1 MHDHRWSLMLYLRSS
16 QNSIIISES
25 ISTACT
31 KKIFNCT
38 AFKFRD
44 IHKTPARKDVH
55 HTSHKW
61 EWTVTDARRTQRTP
75 WKLNA
80 NLPNHSKI
88 LHKNSR
94 RMRERGEKKTN
105 YAPTDYTRYY
115 YRQYIFMHNTAR
127 FSNSLLRSQMAPADV
142 CVCVC
147 QIETLPI
154 GRGTLARVAE
164 HPGTGWWWTVAAVVM
179 IIWGG
184 VNAIEL
190 RYPLGVD
197 LWKKEMKTE

>member
-142 CVCVC
+142 CVCVSDRDSADW
-147 QIETLPI
+147 QRDPRQG
-154 GRGTLARVAE
+154 GRTSRYRVMMDGGGGGDD
-164 HPGTGWWWTVAAVVM
+164 HMRRRQCYRTTVSFGGWPM
-179 IIWGG
+179 
-184 VNAIEL
+184 
-190 RYPLGVD
+190 
-197 LWKKEMKTE
+197 KKEMKTE

>member
-1 MHDHRWSLMLYLRSS
+1 MRMDRNRRASNTTDAVKTQRKP
-16 QNSIIISES
+16 SES
-25 ISTACT
+25 LQNTPQKQPSDERTRR
-31 KKIFNCT
+31 KK
-38 AFKFRD
+38 
-44 IHKTPARKDVH
+44 
-55 HTSHKW
+55 
-61 EWTVTDARRTQRTP
+61 
-75 WKLNA
+75 
-80 NLPNHSKI
+80 
-88 LHKNSR
+88 
-94 RMRERGEKKTN
+94 N

-190 RYPLGVD
+190 RNPLGVD